1 MRFGMF
7 GIVIGIIVAGL
18 AVLFIN
24 RDSGQSFGIDN
35 DSFARMVMLVP
46 FALLLSSGIVASRA
60 NLGQNLRFAVW
71 WLMIALVLVIGY
83 LYRDDAMGVAD
94 RVVAGLVPGH
104 AVVTTTGDG
113 QNQIILQRGNSGHF
127 ATKVSINGVTVPMMV
142 DTGAS
147 SVVLRAEDAAKL
159 GIDVEKLNYGVTVST
174 ANGDAL
180 AAPVR
185 LNEVAIGPIVRK
197 DVRALV
203 TQPGRLQSGLLGM
216 SFLSTLDSVQM
227 RGDELRLTD

>member
-1 MRFGMF
+1 MF
-7 GIVIGIIVAGL
+7 GVVIGILIAGL

-35 DSFARMVMLVP
+35 DGFARMVMLVP
-46 FALLLSSGIVASRA
+46 FALLLSAGIVASRA
-60 NLGQNLRFAVW
+60 NLGQNLRFAAW
-71 WLMIALVLVIGY
+71 WLVIALVLVIGY
-83 LYRDDAMGVAD
+83 LYRNDAMGVAD
-94 RVVAGLVPGH
+94 RVFAGLVPGH

-113 QNQIILQRGNSGHF
+113 QSQIILQRGNNGHF
-127 ATKVSINGVTVPMMV
+127 ATNVSINGATVPTMV

-185 LNEVAIGPIVRK
+185 LNEVAIGPIIRK

>member
-7 GIVIGIIVAGL
+7 GVVIGVVIAGL

-24 RDSGQSFGIDN
+24 RDTGQSFGIDN
-35 DSFARMVMLVP
+35 DSFARMVALVP
-46 FALLLSSGIVASRA
+46 FALLLSAGIVASRG
-60 NLGQNLRFAVW
+60 NLGQNLRFAAW
-71 WLMIALVLVIGY
+71 WLVIALILVIGY

-94 RVVAGLVPGH
+94 RVFAGLVPGR

-113 QNQIILQRGNSGHF
+113 QSQIILQRGSNGHF
-127 ATKVSINGVTVPMMV
+127 ATKVSINGVDVPMMV

-147 SVVLRAEDAAKL
+147 AIVLRAEDAAKL
-159 GIDVEKLNYGVTVST
+159 GIDPEKLNYGITVST

-185 LNEVAIGPIVRK
+185 LNDVAIGPIHRK